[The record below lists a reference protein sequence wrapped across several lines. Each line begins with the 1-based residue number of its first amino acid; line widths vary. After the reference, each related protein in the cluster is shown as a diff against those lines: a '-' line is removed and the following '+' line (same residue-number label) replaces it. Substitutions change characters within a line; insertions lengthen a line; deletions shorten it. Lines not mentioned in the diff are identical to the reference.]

1 MMEQNRGLIFLGVSL
16 ALGVAT
22 AGYFVG
28 QTMYN
33 AKVAINTAEVKGLA
47 ERRVVADRAEWSIV
61 YTVTGATRAAVPELY
76 REAERQ
82 QKAIIAL
89 LTQNG
94 FAESEINAGVL
105 DYTYTEYRDDKQ
117 VLVDQAHSLSG
128 TISVETEKV
137 DQVAKGRAAVNALI
151 ADGFNIDNQAPRYR
165 FTKLNDIKPAMLEE
179 ATRNARIA
187 ANEFATNAG
196 VRVGGIRS
204 ALQGGFNIRD
214 AGEEFGDTAKL
225 EKDVRVVTTI
235 TFYLTD

>member
-1 MMEQNRGLIFLGVSL
+1 MMEQSRGLIFLGVSL
-16 ALGVAT
+16 AVGIAT

-61 YTVTGATRAAVPELY
+61 YTVTGATRAAIPELY

-82 QKAIIAL
+82 QKAIINL
-89 LTQNG
+89 LKENG
-94 FAESEINAGVL
+94 FEDGEINAGVL
-105 DYTYTEYRDDKQ
+105 DYAYTEYRDDKQ
-117 VLVDQAHSLSG
+117 VLVDQAHSLVG

-137 DQVAKGRAAVNALI
+137 GQVAKGRSAVNGLI
-151 ADGFNIDNQAPRYR
+151 AEGFDIDNQAPRYR

-196 VRVGGIRS
+196 VRVGSIRS

-235 TFYLTD
+235 TFYLTE

>member
-1 MMEQNRGLIFLGVSL
+1 MNHEGRGMVFLGVSL
-16 ALGVAT
+16 ALGIAT

-33 AKVAINTAEVKGLA
+33 AKVGINTAEVKGLA
-47 ERRVVADRAEWSIV
+47 ERRVVADRADWTIT
-61 YTVTGATRAAVPELY
+61 YTVTGATRAAIPGLY

-82 QKAIIAL
+82 QKAIITL

-94 FAESEINAGVL
+94 FTTGEIHAGVL

-117 VLVDQAHSLSG
+117 VLVDQVHSLAG
-128 TISVETEKV
+128 TINVETEKV
-137 DQVAKGRAAVNALI
+137 EQIGQVRAAVNELI
-151 ADGFNIDNQAPRYR
+151 AEGFDIVNQAPRYR

-187 ANEFATNAG
+187 ANEFAANAG
-196 VRVGGIRS
+196 VRVGSIRS

-214 AGEEFGDTAKL
+214 AGEEYGDTAKL

-235 TFYLTD
+235 TFYLTE

>member
-1 MMEQNRGLIFLGVSL
+1 MTEQSRGLIFLGVSL
-16 ALGVAT
+16 AIGIAT

-47 ERRVVADRAEWSIV
+47 ERRVVADRADWTIAF
-61 YTVTGATRAAVPELY
+61 TVTGATRDAIPELY

-82 QKAIIAL
+82 QQAIIAL

-94 FAESEINAGVL
+94 FDQREISAGVL

-128 TISVETEKV
+128 AISVETEKV

>member
-1 MMEQNRGLIFLGVSL
+1 MIHEGRGVVFLGVSL
-16 ALGVAT
+16 ALGIAT

-33 AKVAINTAEVKGLA
+33 AKVGINTAEVKGLA
-47 ERRVVADRAEWSIV
+47 ERRVVADRADWTIT
-61 YTVTGATRAAVPELY
+61 YTVTGATRDAIPDLY

-82 QKAIIAL
+82 QKRIITL

-94 FAESEINAGVL
+94 LADEEINAGVL

-117 VLVDQAHSLSG
+117 VLVDQAHSLAG
-128 TISVETEKV
+128 AINVETEKV
-137 DQVAKGRAAVNALI
+137 EQLGRVRAAVNELI
-151 ADGFNIDNQAPRYR
+151 AEGFDIGNQAPRYR

-187 ANEFATNAG
+187 ANEFAANAG

-214 AGEEFGDTAKL
+214 AGEEYGDTAKL

>member
-94 FAESEINAGVL
+94 FAESEISAGVL

>member
-1 MMEQNRGLIFLGVSL
+1 MTNEGRGLVFLGVSL
-16 ALGVAT
+16 AVGIAT

-47 ERRVVADRAEWSIV
+47 ERRVVADRADWDIV
-61 YTVTGATRAAVPELY
+61 YTVAGATRDAIPELY
-76 REAERQ
+76 GEAERQ
-82 QKAIIAL
+82 QKAILAV

-94 FAESEINAGVL
+94 FADGEIDTGVL

-117 VLVDQAHSLSG
+117 VLVDQVHSLAG
-128 TISVETEKV
+128 TISVETDKV
-137 DQVAKGRAAVNALI
+137 GEVARVRAAVNELI
-151 ADGFNIDNQAPRYR
+151 AQGFDIDNQEPRYR

-187 ANEFATNAG
+187 ANEFAANAG
-196 VRVGGIRS
+196 VRVGSIRS

-214 AGEEFGDTAKL
+214 AGEEHGDTAKL